1 MPFAMKEDVTPDPRD
16 VGLLGTDTE
25 VAHAQRVAHP
35 IQQAGFGHSLAP
47 SKLFLEFYFDS
58 VINAQQVHEF
68 LGLGFAI
75 TPKNSICNW
84 TFRVS
89 N

>member
-1 MPFAMKEDVTPDPRD
+1 MKEDVTLDPRD
-16 VGLLGTDTE
+16 VGLLGADTV
-25 VAHAQRVAHP
+25 VAHAQRVLHP
-35 IQQAGFGHSLAP
+35 IQQAGFGHSLAA
-47 SKLFLEFYFDS
+47 SNLFSEFHFGS
-58 VINAQQVHEF
+58 VNAQQVHEF

-75 TPKNSICNW
+75 TPKSSICNW